1 MPKIKL
7 YKDEEGNLK
16 GDCSICYN
24 AKESVE
30 MAVSYLDE
38 GYIRPT
44 HKIRVTKAEF
54 EAKDDTTATASTS
67 SANTKPSS
75 SSSGPST
82 SAAPPSKRYKI
93 SSAQV
98 KVAKSAMNQVRI
110 VCIYIV
116 CV

>member
-54 EAKDDTTATASTS
+54 EAKDDAATDTTTSTTS
-67 SANTKPSS
+67 KPSS
-75 SSSGPST
+75 SGST
-82 SAAPPSKRYKI
+82 SAAPSKRYKI